1 MIKKIFTFI
10 FSFLMLVLFVSS
22 ITQAQ
27 TTKTSGEKYPVFSI
41 SPMGGVQFPLGDMN
55 NTYKTSWD
63 AGVDFNLKIN
73 RETSFWLF
81 AGYHDMPAKTEA
93 NIPSASV
100 IQITAGPRYIFTSKA
115 IKSMFFLEGGL
126 GVYIFTT
133 KDFVST
139 GTAETIA
146 GSSKTNFGINVGPG
160 AIIPLGKAMDLIMK
174 VKLHDMFMEGGSQT
188 FISAVMGLNFK
199 FN

>member
-1 MIKKIFTFI
+1 MFI
-10 FSFLMLVLFVSS
+10 LIMFALFITS

-27 TTKTSGEKYPVFSI
+27 TTKIVYPLFSI
-41 SPMGGVQFPLGDMN
+41 SPMGGVQFPLGDLN
-55 NTYKTSWD
+55 NTYNTSWN
-63 AGVDFNLKIN
+63 AGLDLNLKIN

-93 NIPSASV
+93 NIPDASI